1 MQYEYTEAELNGLSG
16 DGMAADEAQAA
27 HYAQQAA
34 AQAEWERQAHYH
46 DEQAQQWDEADYYAG
61 QAYAAGY

>member
-16 DGMAADEAQAA
+16 DEMAADEAQAA

-46 DEQAQQWDEADYYAG
+46 DEQAQQWGEADF
-61 QAYAAGY
+61 